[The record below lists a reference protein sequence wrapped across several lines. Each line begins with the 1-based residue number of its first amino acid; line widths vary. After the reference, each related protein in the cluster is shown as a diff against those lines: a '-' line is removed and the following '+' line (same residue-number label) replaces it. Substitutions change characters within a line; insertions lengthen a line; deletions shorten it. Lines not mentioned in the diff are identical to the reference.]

1 MIYRRILHPL
11 LLLFL
16 WAGSALALDYKLAAL
31 EIGQPWARATA
42 PSAKSGGGYLVI
54 RNTGTAPDR
63 LIAVKSPA
71 ADKVEVHE
79 MKMEGNIM
87 RMRAV
92 ENGIEIPP
100 GATVE
105 LKPGG
110 FHIMFMGLKA
120 PFAKDA
126 KVRRPWCSRKR
137 AASTSSSASRQWGRR
152 PRPISTEEGIINR
165 RHLSAARAAAG
176 RVAAR
181 QGCGLPGMHHEA

>member
-1 MIYRRILHPL
+1 MIDRRILLPL
-11 LLLFL
+11 LLLVL

-42 PSAKSGGGYLVI
+42 PSAESGGGYLVI

-63 LIAVKSPA
+63 LIVVKSPA

-79 MKMEGNIM
+79 MKMDGNTM

-100 GATVE
+100 GAAVE

-120 PFAKDA
+120 PFAKDT
-126 KVRRPWCSRKR
+126 KVPLTLVFEK
-137 AASTSSSASRQWGRR
+137 
-152 PRPISTEEGIINR
+152 
-165 RHLSAARAAAG
+165 AG
-176 RVAAR
+176 SIDVELAVQAMGA
-181 QGCGLPGMHHEA
+181 QPPPMPKQ